1 VGMGIN
7 LAQRFEDKTSDL
19 LKAKRKSKKFTND
32 DWDWD
37 GVNAIIVTTLT
48 DPTIVDYNANG
59 GANRYGNPTEVED
72 TQQTWTLTR
81 DRAWT
86 KTMDK
91 KNQQDAMMIRKPGK
105 YLAQVTKNKMVPE
118 IDSYI
123 FQVIATAGALAGTT
137 TGGVVGDRDD
147 IVSDAATSAA
157 NAYTNFLLI
166 TANIRDLEAP
176 EDGLVAAMTA
186 SYYNFLKQG
195 GYIVA
200 SEKAQTKLETGDLGE
215 VDGVGLVSVP
225 STRMPSTSGPIDLLI
240 SHPSATVAP
249 EKLVDYTLHK
259 NPPGI
264 SGDLLEYRH
273 RYDGFVDAN
282 KLQCIGMHAA
292 S

>member
-1 VGMGIN
+1 MGIN
-7 LAQRFEDKTSDL
+7 LASRFATPTSDL
-19 LKAKRKSKKFTND
+19 LKAKKKSTKFVNH

-37 GVNAIIVTTLT
+37 GVNAIIVSTLS

-59 GANRYGNPTEVED
+59 GNMRYGNPTEVED

-118 IDSYI
+118 IDTYV
-123 FQVIATAGALAGTT
+123 FQTIASAGALAGTT
-137 TGGVVGDRDD
+137 TGGVVADRDD
-147 IVSDAATSAA
+147 IIADGATSAS
-157 NAYTNFLLI
+157 NAYSNLLTI
-166 TANIRDLEAP
+166 NANITDLEAP
-176 EDGLVAAMTA
+176 EDGRVAAMTA
-186 SYYNFLKQG
+186 AYYNFLKQG

-200 SEKAQTKLETGDLGE
+200 SEKNAGKLESGDLGE
-215 VDGVGLVSVP
+215 VDGLTPVIVP

-240 SHPSATVAP
+240 AHPSATVAP
-249 EKLVDYTLHK
+249 DKLEDYTLHK

-273 RYDGFVDAN
+273 RYDAFVDAN
-282 KLQCIGMHAA
+282 KLQCIGMHAT

>member
-1 VGMGIN
+1 MGIN
-7 LAQRFEDKTSDL
+7 LATRFATPTSNL
-19 LKAKRKSKKFTND
+19 LKAKKKSAKFVNH

-37 GVNAIIVTTLT
+37 GVNAIIVSTLT
-48 DPTIVDYNANG
+48 DPTIVDYNSNG
-59 GANRYGNPTEVED
+59 GNMRYGNPTEVED

-91 KNQQDAMMIRKPGK
+91 KNKDDAMALRKPGS

-118 IDSYI
+118 IDAYVL
-123 FQVIATAGALAGTT
+123 QVIATAGALAGTT
-137 TGGVVGDRDD
+137 TGGAVVDRDD

-157 NAYTNFLLI
+157 NAYSNFLLI
-166 TANIRDLEAP
+166 TANIIDLEAP
-176 EDGLVAAMTA
+176 EDGLVAGMTSA
-186 SYYNFLKQG
+186 YYNFLKQG

-200 SEKAQTKLETGDLGE
+200 SEKAQGKLESGDLGE
-215 VDGVGLVSVP
+215 VDGVALTRIP
-225 STRMPSTSGPIDLLI
+225 STRMPSTTGPIDLLI

-249 EKLVDYTLHK
+249 EKLIDYTLHK
-259 NPPGI
+259 NPMGV
-264 SGDLLEYRH
+264 SGDVLEYRH
-273 RYDGFVDAN
+273 RYDAFVDAN